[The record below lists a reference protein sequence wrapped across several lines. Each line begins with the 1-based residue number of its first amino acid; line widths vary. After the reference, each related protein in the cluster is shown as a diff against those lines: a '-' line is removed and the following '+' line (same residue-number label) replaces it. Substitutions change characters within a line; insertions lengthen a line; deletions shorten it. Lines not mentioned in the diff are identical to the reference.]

1 MTVFTK
7 IQFYLL
13 QNLHYNGIITKK
25 IIQSVCV
32 FVRQGAF
39 CGLLYN
45 VFAMKKRLFSI
56 PDANSRDNGS
66 GEYNIRLIN
75 RAFLAC
81 MQKHPEWFFDD
92 FQIETAYGCP
102 GSCIWNG
109 NRSMGTIDEFD
120 EGWADAVLGMYAHYG
135 IKYRV
140 TFTNFLLKPEH
151 LRDKMGNAVAVAIS
165 KFGGGYV
172 MVSTNLMANY
182 MKRYP
187 KLNLNW
193 STTTDFGKDVPSQI
207 KKINE
212 LSAKN
217 LVVVPYEFNNRPEL
231 QQFEHPENLEVFVN
245 EPCIDNCPYRREHWR
260 AVNEVILS
268 RKEITQVEV
277 AKMSCRFPEHY
288 VNEKP
293 LKHTILREQLGDYD
307 ALGIRHFKVSGRLH
321 PDVVMETYLEHFV
334 RRGKEEQVRDYVSYT
349 L

>member
-1 MTVFTK
+1 M
-7 IQFYLL
+7 
-13 QNLHYNGIITKK
+13 G
-25 IIQSVCV
+25 
-32 FVRQGAF
+32 
-39 CGLLYN
+39 
-45 VFAMKKRLFSI
+45 KRLFSI
-56 PDANSRDNGS
+56 PDANNRVAFS
-66 GEYNIRLIN
+66 GEFNVRLLN
-75 RAFLAC
+75 RAILAC
-81 MQKHPEWFFDD
+81 MREHSEWFFDD

-109 NRSMGTIDEFD
+109 NRSIGEIEEFD
-120 EGWADAVLGMYAHYG
+120 EGWADAVLGMYAQYG

-151 LRDKMGNAVAVAIS
+151 LRDKVGNALALAIS

-217 LVVVPYEFNNRPEL
+217 LVVVPYEYNNKPELL

-245 EPCIDNCPYRREHWR
+245 EHCIDNCPHRREHWR
-260 AVNEVILS
+260 SVNEVILS
-268 RKEITQVEV
+268 RRMTPETEV
-277 AKMSCRFPEHY
+277 KISCRLPDGYVIKKYPKHY
-288 VNEKP
+288 
-293 LKHTILREQLGDYD
+293 ILREQLPAYD
-307 ALGIRHFKVSGRLH
+307 VLGIRHFKISGRME
-321 PDVVMETYLEHFV
+321 PDIVMETYMEHFV
-334 RRGKEEQVRDYVSYT
+334 RRGKEEQVKDYISYT